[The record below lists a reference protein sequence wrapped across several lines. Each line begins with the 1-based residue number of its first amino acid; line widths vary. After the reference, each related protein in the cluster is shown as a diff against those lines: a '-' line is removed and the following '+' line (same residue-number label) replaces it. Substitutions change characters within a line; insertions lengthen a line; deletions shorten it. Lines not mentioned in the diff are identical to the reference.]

1 MIKETIVGE
10 SKARRVEDAPPIGA
24 EAGYRF
30 ENGTLYVPPSA
41 DRDPFIHD
49 NGFDALA

>member
-1 MIKETIVGE
+1 MIRETFVTQTR
-10 SKARRVEDAPPIGA
+10 ARRVEDAPPIA
-24 EAGYRF
+24 PEAGYRF

-41 DRDPFIHD
+41 DGDPFIPD